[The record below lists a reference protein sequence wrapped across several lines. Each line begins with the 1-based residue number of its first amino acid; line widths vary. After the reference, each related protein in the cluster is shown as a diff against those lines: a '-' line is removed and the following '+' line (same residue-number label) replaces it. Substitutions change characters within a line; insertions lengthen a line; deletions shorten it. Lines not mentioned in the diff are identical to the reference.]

1 MKRNAFTLVELLVVI
16 AIIGILIA
24 MLLPAVQAAREAAR
38 RMSCSNNLKQLGL
51 GLLNYESAHGHLPA
65 GETHGTTRNTGYVGY
80 SGSQHCQWDGQ
91 IGNWMNAIFPF
102 IGYQAEYDMLDF
114 ESRPQ
119 WSSAQN
125 REVMQMAFDQFLC
138 PTDPYRGLTSGWST
152 AGEYTNDS
160 NRSYIAHYFAVAG
173 PEEHTSLA
181 HPDGAVGN
189 GHCNATLG
197 LFYNDSQIKLSEVSD
212 GLSNTAALCETWGR
226 AWENETPPVIIPP
239 GYPGFSQSRGMGL
252 HMYVYFDWTP
262 NSNHSDPWKV
272 NSFHPGGV
280 NLAMADGSVHFC
292 RDEIDYAIFQ
302 AYATR
307 NGGEAIDSEEGL

>member
-38 RMSCSNNLKQLGL
+38 RMACSNSLKQIGL
-51 GLLNYESAHGHLPA
+51 ALLNYES
-65 GETHGTTRNTGYVGY
+65 THGCLPSGEIHGTSQNLAYVPY
-80 SGSQHCQWDGQ
+80 AGSQHCQWDGQ
-91 IGNWMNAIFPF
+91 IGIWMNLIFPF

-114 ESRPQ
+114 EKRPQ
-119 WSSAQN
+119 WLSLQN
-125 REVMQMAFDQFLC
+125 QEVMKMPFDQFLC
-138 PTDPYRGLTSGWST
+138 PSDPYRGLTTGWSP
-152 AGEYTNDS
+152 AGEDANER
-160 NRSYIAHYFAVAG
+160 NKSYIANYFAVAG
-173 PEEHTSLA
+173 PTEYSSIP
-181 HPDGAVGN
+181 HPDGSVGS

-212 GLSNTAALCETWGR
+212 GLSNTVALCETWGR
-226 AWENETPPVIIPP
+226 AWENETPPATIPA
-239 GYPGFSQSRGMGL
+239 GYPNYAQSRGMGL

-262 NSNHSDPWKV
+262 NSNHSDPWKA

-280 NLAMADGSVHFC
+280 NLSMGDGSVHFC
-292 RDEIDYAIFQ
+292 GDEIDYDIFQ

-307 NGGEAIDSEEGL
+307 DGGEMVDAGEGI